1 MSLNANKVV
10 SKEFQQQEALEVGTY
25 AARVAQVLDLGVQV
39 QRPYKGE
46 EKPPVHEVMLTYE
59 LTEEF
64 MKDENGEDI
73 EDKPRFISETFPF
86 RSLQSDLA
94 KSTKRYR
101 ALDPEEKFGGDFT
114 LLIGSP
120 CNVTV
125 TQNEGKNG
133 RIYNNI
139 SGVSPMQ
146 SSKAKRLPELV
157 NEPKVFVMDNPD
169 PEVFASLP
177 EWIQEKMKSNINF
190 EGSPLQAM
198 LEGKPVKTKV
208 EAEEED
214 VPDFDDDG
222 KDDVSPY

>member
-10 SKEFQQQEALEVGTY
+10 SSEFKQQEALEVGTY
-25 AARVAQVLDLGVQV
+25 AARVVQVLDLGVQA

-64 MKDENGEDI
+64 MKDDDGEDI

-139 SGVSPMQ
+139 SGISPMQ
-146 SSKAKRLPELV
+146 SSKAKGLPELI
-157 NEPKVFVMDNPD
+157 NEPKVFLMDSPD
-169 PEVFASLP
+169 PEVFESLP

-190 EGSPLQAM
+190 EGSPLQAT
-198 LEGKPVKTKV
+198 LSGKPITPKD
-208 EAEEED
+208 EEKEDD
-214 VPDFDDDG
+214 VPDFDDE
-222 KDDVSPY
+222 DDADASPY